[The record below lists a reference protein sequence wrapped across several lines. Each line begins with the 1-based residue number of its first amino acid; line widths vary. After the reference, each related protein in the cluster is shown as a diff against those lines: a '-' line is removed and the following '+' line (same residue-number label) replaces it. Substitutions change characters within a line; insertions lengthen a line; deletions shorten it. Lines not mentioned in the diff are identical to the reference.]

1 MMSKPPEVQPR
12 RPGPKS
18 SGRCSTPWAAVTN
31 RRLAIPARTVR
42 DYVDPHACRLV
53 DAINSSVL
61 SARTLTCCSGH
72 YHKPSLPYI
81 AFRCWGWDFVGFL
94 LTSITAV
101 NRVTRGQTSISL
113 RELHSDRLVR
123 GTITL
128 TVYPW
133 WHAGLD
139 LRPLFVDEVRPPRSL
154 VQLWW
159 RELDELAAMV
169 EERRTWPSREFVA
182 FFDERWE
189 RSFNGRRGRVP
200 VWARRP
206 QALGD

>member
-1 MMSKPPEVQPR
+1 MK
-12 RPGPKS
+12 
-18 SGRCSTPWAAVTN
+18 
-31 RRLAIPARTVR
+31 ARTVR
-42 DYVDPHACRLV
+42 AYVDPHACRLV
-53 DAINSSVL
+53 DAINMCVF
-61 SARTLTCCSGH
+61 SARTISCCSGH
-72 YHKPSLPYI
+72 YHKAGLPYV

-94 LTSITAV
+94 LTAITAV

-154 VQLWW
+154 VRLWW
-159 RELDELAAMV
+159 RELDELAAMIQ
-169 EERRTWPSREFVA
+169 ERRTWPSREFVA
-182 FFDERWE
+182 FFDERW
-189 RSFNGRRGRVP
+189 RRAFDARRGRVP
-200 VWARRP
+200 TWARRP